1 MMELS
6 FEQYA
11 REDNPFEGDG
21 TKAPC
26 ARKTTRLDLLNTATV
41 GPSNFP
47 LIIPAVNIRSP
58 EEPNE

>member
-1 MMELS
+1 MELS

-11 REDNPFEGDG
+11 REENPFEGGG
-21 TKAPC
+21 TKVPC
-26 ARKTTRLDLLNTATV
+26 PRRTTRLDLLNRATV

-47 LIIPAVNIRSP
+47 LIIPAVNIRRP